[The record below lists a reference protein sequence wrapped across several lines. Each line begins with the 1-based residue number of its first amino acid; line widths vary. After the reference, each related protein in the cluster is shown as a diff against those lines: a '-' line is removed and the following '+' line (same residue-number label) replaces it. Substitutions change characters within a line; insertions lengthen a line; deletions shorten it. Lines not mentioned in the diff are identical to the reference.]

1 MMRASRHAPYASR
14 RTRAMRGRVSVPAM
28 VTIGI
33 VAGVAV
39 LLAWPSNRPHPSGV
53 SAPAPPDSAAA
64 SDTGAAVSPNLAAPA
79 GQSDPPVGEF
89 YYLVDISGS
98 TKETGGESAFAE
110 GIALLQPIFAALRD
124 MKEIAPQRHRV
135 GTIGAMSLRPAPRCD
150 IYVAAQTL
158 FSADDNAA
166 LATRAMHACE
176 RELRLLPPEPHTD
189 ISGALVNAGLSVQG
203 KRKAMRGIMLITD
216 LEEDTEPGTV
226 PGRPDLRGTCV
237 AVFTLVTPASARD
250 PRVLKERG
258 AEWAGKLREWGAKN
272 VYVVNARGFDA
283 TDLRTFFQSCE
294 G

>member
-1 MMRASRHAPYASR
+1 MRASRA
-14 RTRAMRGRVSVPAM
+14 GKVSVPAM
-28 VTIGI
+28 VTIGV

-39 LLAWPSNRPHPSGV
+39 LLAWPSSRTHAPGV
-53 SAPAPPDSAAA
+53 GAPTPPDTEIA
-64 SDTGAAVSPNLAAPA
+64 SDGGAPVSPNLAAPA

-98 TKETGGESAFAE
+98 TKEASGESAFAE
-110 GIALLQPIFAALRD
+110 GIALLQPIFASLRD
-124 MKEIAPQRHRV
+124 MKEISPQRHRV
-135 GTIGAMSLRPAPRCD
+135 ATIGAMSLRPAPRCD

-166 LATRAMHACE
+166 LATRAMSACE
-176 RELRLLPPEPHTD
+176 REFRLLPPEPHTD
-189 ISGALVNAGLSVQG
+189 ISGALVNAGLSLQG
-203 KRKAMRGIMLITD
+203 KRKAMRGIMLVTD
-216 LEEDTEPGTV
+216 LEEDTQPGTV

-250 PRVLKERG
+250 PRMLKERG
-258 AEWAGKLREWGAKN
+258 AEWTGKLREWGAKN

>member
-1 MMRASRHAPYASR
+1 MPARAKRS
-14 RTRAMRGRVSVPAM
+14 GKVSVPAM

-39 LLAWPSNRPHPSGV
+39 LLAWPSSRPHTSGV
-53 SAPAPPDSAAA
+53 STPARPDSAAA

-89 YYLVDISGS
+89 YYLMDISGS

-110 GIALLQPIFAALRD
+110 GIALLQPIFASLRD
-124 MKEIAPQRHRV
+124 MKEISPQRHRV
-135 GTIGAMSLRPAPRCD
+135 ATIGAMSLRPAPKCD

-158 FSADDNAA
+158 FSADDNAG
-166 LATRAMHACE
+166 LATRAMGACE
-176 RELRLLPPEPHTD
+176 REFRGLAPEPHTD
-189 ISGALVNAGLSVQG
+189 ISGALVNAGLSLQG
-203 KRKAMRGIMLITD
+203 KRKALRGIMLITD
-216 LEEDTEPGTV
+216 LEEDTQPGTV

-250 PRVLKERG
+250 PRLLAERSSL
-258 AEWAGKLREWGAKN
+258 WTGKLRGWGAKN
-272 VYVVNARGFDA
+272 VYVANARGFDA

>member
-1 MMRASRHAPYASR
+1 M
-14 RTRAMRGRVSVPAM
+14 TRAVRGGKVSMPAM

-39 LLAWPSNRPHPSGV
+39 LLAWPSSRRHTSGV
-53 SAPAPPDSAAA
+53 STPAPVDSATP
-64 SDTGAAVSPNLAAPA
+64 SDTGAAISPNLAAPA

-89 YYLVDISGS
+89 YYLMDISAS
-98 TKETGGESAFAE
+98 TKEASGESAFAE
-110 GIALLQPIFAALRD
+110 GIALLQPIFASLRD
-124 MKEIAPQRHRV
+124 MKEISPQRHRV
-135 GTIGAMSLRPAPRCD
+135 ATIGAMSLRPAPRCD

-158 FSADDNAA
+158 FSADDNAT
-166 LATRAMHACE
+166 LATRAMGACV
-176 RELRLLPPEPHTD
+176 REFRGLPPERHTD
-189 ISGALVNAGLSVQG
+189 ISGALVNAGLSLQG
-203 KRKAMRGIMLITD
+203 KRKAMRGIMLVTD
-216 LEEDTEPGTV
+216 LEEDTQPGTV

-250 PRVLKERG
+250 PRLLNERS
-258 AEWAGKLREWGAKN
+258 AAWTGKLREWGARN

>member
-1 MMRASRHAPYASR
+1 MRS
-14 RTRAMRGRVSVPAM
+14 GRISTPAL
-28 VTIGI
+28 VTIGLI
-33 VAGVAV
+33 AGVAV
-39 LLAWPSNRPHPSGV
+39 LFAWPSRHTRTPGTI
-53 SAPAPPDSAAA
+53 APAG
-64 SDTGAAVSPNLAAPA
+64 SDTAVAMDTGPAVSPNLAAPA
-79 GQSDPPVGEF
+79 GQADPPVGEF
-89 YYLVDISGS
+89 YYLVDISAS
-98 TKETGGESAFAE
+98 TKDVSGESAFTE
-110 GIALLQPIFAALRD
+110 GIALLQPIFRSLRE
-124 MKEIAPQRHRV
+124 MKEISPQRHRV
-135 GTIGAMSLRPAPRCD
+135 ATIGAMSLRPAPRCD

-166 LATRAMHACE
+166 LAARAMHACE

-216 LEEDTEPGTV
+216 LEEDAETGTV
-226 PGRPDLRGTCV
+226 PGRPALRGTCV

-258 AEWAGKLREWGAKN
+258 AEWAGKLREWGAKT

>member
-1 MMRASRHAPYASR
+1 M
-14 RTRAMRGRVSVPAM
+14 TRAVRGGKVSMSAM

-39 LLAWPSNRPHPSGV
+39 LLAWPSSRHRTSGV
-53 SAPAPPDSAAA
+53 SMPAPRDSATA

-98 TKETGGESAFAE
+98 TKETSGESAFAE
-110 GIALLQPIFAALRD
+110 GIALLHPIFASLRD
-124 MKEIAPQRHRV
+124 MKEISPQRHRV
-135 GTIGAMSLRPAPRCD
+135 ATIGAMSLRAAPRCD

-166 LATRAMHACE
+166 LATRTMSACE
-176 RELRLLPPEPHTD
+176 REFRGLPPEPHTD
-189 ISGALVNAGLSVQG
+189 ISGALVNAGLSLQG
-203 KRKAMRGIMLITD
+203 KRKAMRGIMLVTD
-216 LEEDTEPGTV
+216 LEEDTQPGTV

-250 PRVLKERG
+250 PRLLSERS
-258 AEWAGKLREWGAKN
+258 AEWTGKLREWGARN

>member
-1 MMRASRHAPYASR
+1 MR
-14 RTRAMRGRVSVPAM
+14 RGKISTPAL
-28 VTIGI
+28 VTIGL

-39 LLAWPSNRPHPSGV
+39 LFAWPSSHSRTAGTV
-53 SAPAPPDSAAA
+53 APAGPDTAVAM
-64 SDTGAAVSPNLAAPA
+64 DTGRDVSPNLAAPA
-79 GQSDPPVGEF
+79 GQADPPVGEF
-89 YYLVDISGS
+89 YYLVDISAS
-98 TKETGGESAFAE
+98 TKDVSGESAFTE
-110 GIALLQPIFAALRD
+110 GIALLQPIFRSLRE
-124 MKEIAPQRHRV
+124 MKEISPQRHRV
-135 GTIGAMSLRPAPRCD
+135 ATIGAMSLRPAPRCD

-166 LATRAMHACE
+166 MSARAMGACE
-176 RELRLLPPEPHTD
+176 RTFRGLPPEQHTD
-189 ISGALVNAGLSVQG
+189 ISGALVNAGISLDG

-216 LEEDTEPGTV
+216 LEEDTQPGTV

-250 PRVLKERG
+250 PRVLTERST
-258 AEWAGKLREWGAKN
+258 EWTAKLRGWGARN